1 MRIYVTMVILYVT
14 IVILYSHIYRRC
26 RHGYVFGAPYASG
39 IRSIENLK
47 NKSNF
52 KEKSRCTIFTFRLV
66 QNVSLA
72 FTEYF
77 D

>member
-47 NKSNF
+47 NKPNQ
-52 KEKSRCTIFTFRLV
+52 EKSRGNVFTFRLV